1 MSGYNVTQIGTVDAW
16 TGKEFVEGELGTA
29 NVGISINATEP
40 GGESPFWHSH
50 ARIEEVY
57 LVLEGTGEIAIGDDI
72 VPLQAGTLVRVAP
85 GSMLALRCLPDSPAP
100 MKWICVRTG
109 ADSLADIGND
119 ATLDSDRPFPWNA

>member
-16 TGKEFVEGELGTA
+16 TGKEFVEGELGAA
-29 NVGISINATEP
+29 NVGISVNATEP

-72 VPLQAGTLVRVAP
+72 VPLQAGTLVRVSP

-100 MKWICVRTG
+100 MKWICVRAG